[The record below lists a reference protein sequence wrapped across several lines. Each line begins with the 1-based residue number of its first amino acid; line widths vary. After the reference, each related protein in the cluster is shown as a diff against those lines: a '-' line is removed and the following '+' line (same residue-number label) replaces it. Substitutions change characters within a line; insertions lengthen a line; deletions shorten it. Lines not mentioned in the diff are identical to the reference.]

1 MLTRSKK
8 GMVVVTKRSF
18 AKGQA
23 RKTLIGELVVQWESA
38 NGNADVWTDWKDV
51 SDGKAV
57 MIGPDLAL
65 EANMASLSIS
75 SA

>member
-1 MLTRSKK
+1 MLTRCKK

-23 RKTLIGELVVQWESA
+23 RKTLLGELVARWEST
-38 NGNADVWTDWKDV
+38 NGNVDVWTDWKDV

-57 MIGPDLAL
+57 MIGPDPAL
-65 EANMASLSIS
+65 VTNMASLSIS